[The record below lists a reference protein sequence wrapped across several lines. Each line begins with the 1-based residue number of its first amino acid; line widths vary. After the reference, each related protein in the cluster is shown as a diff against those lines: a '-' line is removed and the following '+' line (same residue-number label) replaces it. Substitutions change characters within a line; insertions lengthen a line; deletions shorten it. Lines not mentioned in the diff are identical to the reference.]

1 MKHKNFKIKDSTL
14 FVYRGNAGSKPTGGT
29 DVPTDPTTTMIT
41 ITKTG
46 MLHGGRSN

>member
-1 MKHKNFKIKDSTL
+1 MKKKNFKISDSTL
-14 FVYRGNAGSKPTGGT
+14 FVYRGNSVSKSPTET